1 MAMKYVLIFI
11 LNSANPTEQHTAQAW
26 DKLFPSYDDCLKQAS
41 TIEVQNAIL
50 KDCKP
55 VEVPGD
61 GPPKEE
67 VVLTPEPSVIEEP
80 DQADAPAQPPK
91 ND

>member
-11 LNSANPTEQHTAQAW
+11 LNSANPAEQHIAQAW

-41 TIEVQNAIL
+41 SLELHNAVL
-50 KDCKP
+50 KDCKT

-61 GPPKEE
+61 GPRKED
-67 VVLTPEPSVIEEP
+67 VVLTPEASILEEP
-80 DQADAPAQPPK
+80 DHTGSATRPLK
-91 ND
+91 E